1 MDYLEAVIEDLSN
14 TGLGTRDLEKDLE
27 DKKQKQGGLQKD
39 IAELLTELDEGTQVV
54 NEFQVRTFPSLIYH
68 VVNDQIIYFEDIS
81 VHEYSEFMDY
91 LVIFYEIFIMFRT
104 CSHLVL

>member
-54 NEFQVRTFPSLIYH
+54 NEFQVRTFPASICH
-68 VVNDQIIYFEDIS
+68 N
-81 VHEYSEFMDY
+81 
-91 LVIFYEIFIMFRT
+91 
-104 CSHLVL
+104 CP

>member
-39 IAELLTELDEGTQVV
+39 ITELLTELDEGTQVV
-54 NEFQVRTFPSLIYH
+54 NEFQVRTFPSSIYH
-68 VVNDQIIYFEDIS
+68 DCQWSNNLFWRYISTWIFWIYGLPGTF
-81 VHEYSEFMDY
+81 
-91 LVIFYEIFIMFRT
+91 
-104 CSHLVL
+104 

>member
-68 VVNDQIIYFEDIS
+68 YCQ
-81 VHEYSEFMDY
+81 
-91 LVIFYEIFIMFRT
+91 
-104 CSHLVL
+104 

>member
-1 MDYLEAVIEDLSN
+1 MQALQDEVDGLQPQMDYLEAVIEDLSN

-54 NEFQVRTFPSLIYH
+54 NEFQVRTFPSSIYH
-68 VVNDQIIYFEDIS
+68 DCQ
-81 VHEYSEFMDY
+81 
-91 LVIFYEIFIMFRT
+91 
-104 CSHLVL
+104 

>member
-39 IAELLTELDEGTQVV
+39 ITELLTELDEGTQVV
-54 NEFQVRTFPSLIYH
+54 NEFQVRTFPSLIYP
-68 VVNDQIIYFEDIS
+68 DCQ
-81 VHEYSEFMDY
+81 
-91 LVIFYEIFIMFRT
+91 
-104 CSHLVL
+104 

>member
-54 NEFQVRTFPSLIYH
+54 NEFQVRTFPSLICH
-68 VVNDQIIYFEDIS
+68 DCQ
-81 VHEYSEFMDY
+81 
-91 LVIFYEIFIMFRT
+91 
-104 CSHLVL
+104 